1 MTKSTPSPL
10 TIQDLKNNAPSIFT
24 TEPSYKVSK
33 KYSFIPTTRILE
45 DLNKL
50 GWEPYEASQRKSRA
64 SKDTMFTKHLIRFRN
79 KSVGQLGDSIPEV
92 VLTNSHD
99 GRNSFNLHAGLF
111 RLVCSN
117 GLIIADK
124 TFDQVKIKHQWY
136 NMEEITKVTNN
147 MLDKIPTIVGSIND
161 MDSREL
167 SDREK
172 RVFAK
177 QAMLTR
183 WPKGND
189 MLDIDDMLQSIR
201 VGDKGNSVWKV
212 YNVVQEK
219 LIKGGLVFNN
229 KREKVQ
235 KLRPIINI
243 DRKIDVNKNLWEL
256 AESYV

>member
-1 MTKSTPSPL
+1 MTKLNTPL
-10 TIQDLKNNAPSIFT
+10 NGKELRTLAPSIFT
-24 TEPSYKVSK
+24 TQPSYKVSN
-33 KYSFIPTTRILE
+33 KYTFLPTTRVID

-50 GWEPYEASQRKSRA
+50 GWEPYEASQRKSRTT
-64 SKDTMFTKHLIRFRN
+64 KDSMFTKHLIRFRN

-111 RLVCSN
+111 RLVCMN

-124 TFDQVKIKHQWY
+124 TFDHVKIKHQWY
-136 NMEEITKVTNN
+136 NLDELTKVTNS
-147 MLDKIPTIVGSIND
+147 MMDKIPTIITSISD
-161 MDSREL
+161 MDSRQL
-167 SDREK
+167 SEKEK
-172 RVFAK
+172 RSFAK
-177 QAMLTR
+177 KAMLTR

-201 VGDKGNSVWKV
+201 EGDKGDSVWKV

-229 KREKVQ
+229 QREKIQ

-243 DRKIDVNKNLWEL
+243 DRKVDVNKSLWEL
-256 AESYV
+256 AETYV

>member
-1 MTKSTPSPL
+1 MKNISVPL
-10 TIQDLKNNAPSIFT
+10 TTKELKELAPSIFT
-24 TEPSYKVSK
+24 TQPSYKVSN
-33 KYSFIPTTRILE
+33 KYTFMPTTRIIE

-50 GWEPYEASQRKSRA
+50 GWEPFEASQRKSRN
-64 SKDTMFTKHLIRFRN
+64 SKDAMFTKHLVRFRN

-111 RLVCSN
+111 RLVCMN

-124 TFDQVKIKHQWY
+124 TFDHVKIKHQWY
-136 NMEEITKVTNN
+136 NLEEITKVTNS
-147 MLDKIPTIVGSIND
+147 MMDKIPTIITSISD
-161 MDSREL
+161 MDSRQL
-167 SDREK
+167 SEKEK
-172 RVFAK
+172 RSFAK
-177 QAMLTR
+177 KAMLTR

-201 VGDKGNSVWKV
+201 EGDKGDSVWKV

-229 KREKVQ
+229 QREKIQ

-243 DRKIDVNKNLWEL
+243 DRKVDVNKSLWEL
-256 AESYV
+256 AETYV

>member
-1 MTKSTPSPL
+1 MTKLHNPL
-10 TIQDLKNNAPSIFT
+10 NEKELRTLAPSIFT

-33 KYSFIPTTRILE
+33 KYTFLPTTRVIN
-45 DLNKL
+45 DLNQL
-50 GWEPYEASQRKSRA
+50 GWEPYEASQRKSRTT
-64 SKDTMFTKHLIRFRN
+64 KDSMFTKHLVRFRN
-79 KSVGQLGDSIPEV
+79 RSVGQLGDSIPEV

-111 RLVCSN
+111 RLVCMN

-124 TFDQVKIKHQWY
+124 TFDHVKIKHQWY
-136 NMEEITKVTNN
+136 NLDELTKVTNS
-147 MLDKIPTIVGSIND
+147 MMDKIPTIVTSIND
-161 MDSREL
+161 MDSRTL
-167 SDREK
+167 SEKEK
-172 RVFAK
+172 RSFAK
-177 QAMLTR
+177 KAMLTR

-201 VGDKGNSVWKV
+201 EGDKGDSVWKV

-229 KREKVQ
+229 HREKIQ

-243 DRKIDVNKNLWEL
+243 DRKVDVNKRLWEL
-256 AESYV
+256 AETYV

>member
-1 MTKSTPSPL
+1 MTKNTQVPL
-10 TIQDLKNNAPSIFT
+10 TEQELKKAAPSIFT
-24 TEPSYKVSK
+24 SEPSYKVSN

-50 GWEPYEASQRKSRA
+50 GWEPFEASQRKSRTT
-64 SKDTMFTKHLIRFRN
+64 KDSMFTKHLIRFRN
-79 KSVGQLGDSIPEV
+79 KSVGQLGDSIPEII
-92 VLTNSHD
+92 LTNSHD

-111 RLVCSN
+111 RLVCEN

-124 TFDQVKIKHQWY
+124 TFDHIKIKHQWY
-136 NMEEITKVTNN
+136 NMEEITKVTNS
-147 MLDKIPTIVGSIND
+147 MIDKIPTIVTSIND

-167 SDREK
+167 SEK
-172 RVFAK
+172 EKVGFVKKAI
-177 QAMLTR
+177 LTR

-189 MLDIDDMLQSIR
+189 MLDVDDILQHVR

-229 KREKVQ
+229 HREKIQ

-243 DRKIDVNKNLWEL
+243 DRKVDVNKNLWEL
-256 AESYV
+256 AETYV

>member
-1 MTKSTPSPL
+1 MNKTDQPL
-10 TIQDLKNNAPSIFT
+10 TQQDLKELAPSIFT
-24 TEPSYKVSK
+24 TQPSNKVSD
-33 KYSFIPTTRILE
+33 KYTFMPTTRILD

-50 GWEPYEASQRKSRA
+50 GWEPFAASQRKSRNT
-64 SKDTMFTKHLIRFRN
+64 KDAMFTKHLVRFRN

-117 GLIIADK
+117 GLIIADT

-136 NMEEITKVTNN
+136 NMEEITKVTNS
-147 MLDKIPTIVGSIND
+147 MIDKLPTIISNISD

-167 SDREK
+167 SEK
-172 RVFAK
+172 EKTNFAK
-177 QAMLTR
+177 KAILTR
-183 WPKGND
+183 WPKGNE
-189 MLDIDDMLQSIR
+189 MLDIDDMLQHVR
-201 VGDKGNSVWKV
+201 VGDKGDSVWKV

-229 KREKVQ
+229 HREKIQ

-243 DRKIDVNKNLWEL
+243 DRKVEVNKNLWEL

>member
-1 MTKSTPSPL
+1 MKKTSQPL
-10 TIQDLKNNAPSIFT
+10 TTQELKQLAPSIFT
-24 TEPSYKVSK
+24 TQPSNKVSD
-33 KYSFIPTTRILE
+33 KYTFMPTTRIIE

-50 GWEPYEASQRKSRA
+50 GWDPYEASQRKSRTA
-64 SKDTMFTKHLIRFRN
+64 IDSMFTKHLIRFRN

-111 RLVCSN
+111 RLVCMN
-117 GLIIADK
+117 GLIIANP

-136 NMEEITKVTNN
+136 NMEEITKVTNS
-147 MLDKIPTIVGSIND
+147 MMDKIPTIITNINE
-161 MDSREL
+161 MDSRNL
-167 SDREK
+167 SEKEK
-172 RVFAK
+172 RSFAK
-177 QAMLTR
+177 KAMLTR
-183 WPKGND
+183 WPKGNE
-189 MLDIDDMLQSIR
+189 MLDIDDMVQSVR
-201 VGDKGNSVWKV
+201 VGDKGDSVWKV

-229 KREKVQ
+229 HREKIQ

-243 DRKIDVNKNLWEL
+243 DRKVEVNKNLWEL

>member
-1 MTKSTPSPL
+1 MTKSTNNPL
-10 TIQDLKNNAPSIFT
+10 TQQDLKRIAPSIFT
-24 TEPSYKVSK
+24 TQPSYKVSS

-50 GWEPYEASQRKSRA
+50 GWEPFDASQRKSRTQ
-64 SKDTMFTKHLIRFRN
+64 KDSMFTKHLIRFRN
-79 KSVGQLGDSIPEV
+79 KSVGQLGDSIPEI

-117 GLIIADK
+117 GLILADT

-136 NMEEITKVTNN
+136 NMDEITKVTNN
-147 MLDKIPTIVGSIND
+147 MIDKIPNIVSNINA
-161 MDSREL
+161 MDIKEL
-167 SDREK
+167 SEREK
-172 RVFAK
+172 RTFAK
-177 QAMLTR
+177 KAMLTR

-189 MLDIDDMLQSIR
+189 MLDIDDILQHVR

-229 KREKVQ
+229 HREKVQ

-243 DRKIDVNKNLWEL
+243 DRKIDVNKSLWEL

>member
-1 MTKSTPSPL
+1 MKNTSVPL
-10 TIQDLKNNAPSIFT
+10 TTKELKELAPSIFT
-24 TEPSYKVSK
+24 TQPSRKVSD
-33 KYSFIPTTRILE
+33 KYSFMPTTRILE
-45 DLNKL
+45 DLGKL
-50 GWEPYEASQRKSRA
+50 GWEPYEASQRKSRT
-64 SKDTMFTKHLIRFRN
+64 SVDSMFTKHLIRFRN

-111 RLVCSN
+111 RLVCMN
-117 GLIIADK
+117 GLILADT

-136 NMEEITKVTNN
+136 NMEEITKVTNS
-147 MLDKIPTIVGSIND
+147 MIDKITTIVTNINN

-167 SDREK
+167 SEKEK
-172 RVFAK
+172 RSFAK
-177 QAMLTR
+177 KAMLTR

-189 MLDIDDMLQSIR
+189 MLDIDDILQSVR
-201 VGDKGNSVWKV
+201 TADKGDSVWKV

-229 KREKVQ
+229 HREKIQ

-243 DRKIDVNKNLWEL
+243 DRKVEVNKNLWQL
-256 AESYV
+256 AESYI

>member
-1 MTKSTPSPL
+1 MKKTSQPL
-10 TIQDLKNNAPSIFT
+10 TTQELKQLAPSIFT
-24 TEPSYKVSK
+24 TQPSNKVSD
-33 KYSFIPTTRILE
+33 KYTFMPTTRIIE

-50 GWEPYEASQRKSRA
+50 GWDPYEASQRKSRTA
-64 SKDTMFTKHLIRFRN
+64 IDSMFTKHLIRFRN

-111 RLVCSN
+111 RLVCMN
-117 GLIIADK
+117 GLIIANT

-136 NMEEITKVTNN
+136 NMEEITKVTNS
-147 MLDKIPTIVGSIND
+147 MMDKIPTIITNINE
-161 MDSREL
+161 MDSRNL
-167 SDREK
+167 SEKEK
-172 RVFAK
+172 RSFAK
-177 QAMLTR
+177 KAMLTR
-183 WPKGND
+183 WPKGNE
-189 MLDIDDMLQSIR
+189 MLDIDDMLQSVR
-201 VGDKGNSVWKV
+201 VGDKGDSVWKV

-229 KREKVQ
+229 HREKIQ

-243 DRKIDVNKNLWEL
+243 DRKVEVNKNLWEL